1 MVGIAEL
8 NRQAQQGI
16 VHTTLGP
23 ETITILYEPKGKLSF
38 VGVTGSPLTTMLSPY
53 KQRFLD
59 LIRGHDKGLM
69 KVPDRANGTRNDTGA

>member
-38 VGVTGSPLTTMLSPY
+38 VGVTGSPLTTMLSP
-53 KQRFLD
+53 
-59 LIRGHDKGLM
+59 
-69 KVPDRANGTRNDTGA
+69 